1 MKINKGLL
9 KQMIAEEMAKFNT
22 MSEQEE
28 EVGQDEAGEAPPA
41 AGGID
46 ANKALDMKLPQFV
59 QALQT
64 NQEDVIKSVLNGLG
78 DKNANDD
85 KVKIVPTTVPIKALK
100 PTQSEVVFSKSIPF
114 ALENP
119 EIFMKY
125 LSGDGPFKVG
135 PPGNDAIIT
144 LNGKFILDGHHR
156 WSSLYSINPDAS
168 MHTFDIQVPG
178 LQPLDA
184 LKLMQAS
191 IKKHSGAVPSNK
203 GGGVNLFQIDTGNL
217 TKGVQ
222 KSATPENLQKLIDLG
237 FLKGAQ
243 AVDEQEGNQL
253 QLALRKLLKLYGTNI
268 ARMRANN
275 APVSGASSR
284 EPMPQTDKPSDS
296 KVTAGG
302 STPAALEPLEKGAID
317 FKQPFAEIY
326 NPDGMGDEEK
336 AARAMGDANCE
347 DVKAKYSELR
357 DLKLKYDLE
366 YESQGY
372 MEYMSMA
379 QDAARAANSL
389 KKQHAQCFAEDDA
402 QSEKDHRRRVASA
415 GNFHKN
421 YKLESKKDLLK
432 RIVAEEVAKME
443 IDAVQKEGIFDFF
456 RKKKKEEPAPEPE
469 PEAPSEKELEA
480 QAIEKIK
487 DMFYLGSDD
496 EKHMGYFRDSR
507 TYSLRNGF
515 TGRAMETGHFG
526 AEDVADQFDEYPL
539 KHNAENMHLKDSIAQ
554 AIYNQIGKVPS
565 KSYVEGVVDTLTRAA
580 KDRYEYM
587 TRDVGGGSSSSSRKS
602 GFDKWQSGEGD
613 NYNYMTRMEN
623 LSKKQLAKIVKE
635 ELAQLKK

>member
-1 MKINKGLL
+1 MKINKRLL
-9 KQMIAEEMAKFNT
+9 KQMIAEEMATFNA

-28 EVGQDEAGEAPPA
+28 EQAQAGDEGADEPPAA

-46 ANKALDMKLPQFV
+46 ADKALQMKLPQFV
-59 QALQT
+59 QALQS
-64 NQEDVIKSVLNGLG
+64 NQEDVIKAVLGGLKDG
-78 DKNANDD
+78 GADDD
-85 KVKIVPTTVPIKALK
+85 KVSIVPSTVPIKNLK

-119 EIFMKY
+119 EVFMKY

-178 LQPLDA
+178 LKPLDA

-191 IKKHSGAVPSNK
+191 IKAHSGAVPSNK

-253 QLALRKLLKLYGTNI
+253 QQALKKLLKIYGTNI

-302 STPAALEPLEKGAID
+302 STPAALEPLEKGQID
-317 FKQPFAEIY
+317 FKEPFR
-326 NPDGMGDEEK
+326 K
-336 AARAMGDANCE
+336 AAQQEA
-347 DVKAKYSELR
+347 
-357 DLKLKYDLE
+357 
-366 YESQGY
+366 
-372 MEYMSMA
+372 
-379 QDAARAANSL
+379 
-389 KKQHAQCFAEDDA
+389 
-402 QSEKDHRRRVASA
+402 
-415 GNFHKN
+415 
-421 YKLESKKDLLK
+421 KKDMLK

-443 IDAVQKEGIFDFF
+443 IEAVQKEGIFDFF
-456 RKKKKEEPAPEPE
+456 KKKKEEPAPEPE
-469 PEAPSEKELEA
+469 PEAPSEEELAKQKKEEQIKRIEDMISLFGEDYKHIDYFKDRGGSRA
-480 QAIEKIK
+480 QAFSSREGKGIYGQKGSYGAAAVYE
-487 DMFYLGSDD
+487 YLDNMGSFEVNRMDLKTVLAMAIHD
-496 EKHMGYFRDSR
+496 YSR
-507 TYSLRNGF
+507 NASQEEVGNIMNL
-515 TGRAMETGHFG
+515 
-526 AEDVADQFDEYPL
+526 L
-539 KHNAENMHLKDSIAQ
+539 KL
-554 AIYNQIGKVPS
+554 
-565 KSYVEGVVDTLTRAA
+565 AA
-580 KDRYEYM
+580 KNQYEYM
-587 TRDVGGGSSSSSRKS
+587 TRDTGGGSSSSSRKS

-623 LSKKQLAKIVKE
+623 LSKEQLAKIVKE